1 MTTLHTAAQ
10 QALTDEQIDS
20 AIHALDK
27 YVHDVDIYDYGLPIY
42 DEEHMPAMR
51 ELVRAALSHACD
63 QARRVVADNIG
74 LQAPEGGPALTDE
87 ALLGAIA
94 RGWCHPGCTDIEMN
108 ATLAQ
113 AIAHEVRAALAAP
126 APQAPAWQPIETAPE
141 GTMILCAN
149 MKARE
154 ARDWCFV
161 AWMVKGKVCGHRMD
175 MPTHWMPLPA
185 APQTKEPKA

>member
-1 MTTLHTAAQ
+1 MTTQ
-10 QALTDEQIDS
+10 
-20 AIHALDK
+20 
-27 YVHDVDIYDYGLPIY
+27 
-42 DEEHMPAMR
+42 
-51 ELVRAALSHACD
+51 
-63 QARRVVADNIG
+63 N
-74 LQAPEGGPALTDE
+74 QAPEGGELID
-87 ALLGAIA
+87 LDAIA
-94 RGWCHPGCTDIEMN
+94 EEACLMTGNCLVV
-108 ATLAQ
+108 TLAD
-113 AIAHEVRAALAAP
+113 AKAAVEAALAAP

-185 APQTKEPKA
+185 APQTKEPTNDR